1 MKKFLIFFF
10 LLSVCTSYA
19 DAKRYIV
26 TVFTESRA
34 PINWDAFVTRSGGE
48 VVKKFKFM
56 NAALLDLTPQQV
68 ENLQS
73 RAMKGVVIEEDLN
86 EYWLE
91 DDFGSSAM
99 GAFKK
104 YAAEQPSAGKNN
116 RNKNNVPPAA
126 NIAPVAVSTPTAW
139 EDGAQN
145 KEYPWGVSRMFAT
158 GAWNIAQGAGVKVA
172 VIDTGVNYNH
182 EDLSANYAGG
192 VNFTYEGD
200 EEDPMDGHGHGTH
213 VAGIIAAARNGKGVV
228 GVAPKAKIYAVKVLT
243 SDGHGDRSA
252 VISGIEWATEHGMNV
267 INMSLGS
274 TQMTVAQRTAIQ
286 EATARGIIVVCSAGN
301 RGPTGVMSYPGL
313 FPETIAVAAS
323 DKFDKVASF
332 SSRGPEVDVIAPGV
346 RIYSTLHNGEY
357 GYKSGTSMAAPHVSG
372 LAALAIS
379 AGNPSKKVRQLI
391 QDNTIRLP
399 NLTENEQGRGLANAA
414 WIKK

>member
-1 MKKFLIFFF
+1 MKKLFIFF
-10 LLSVCTSYA
+10 LLLGLCVSHA

-26 TVFTESRA
+26 TVLTESRA

-104 YAAEQPSAGKNN
+104 YAAEQPAARKN
-116 RNKNNVPPAA
+116 NKNNVPPAA
-126 NIAPVAVSTPTAW
+126 NVAPVAVSAPVVW

-145 KEYPWGVSRMFAT
+145 KEYMWGVSRMYAT

-172 VIDTGVNYNH
+172 VIDTGINYEH
-182 EDLSANYAGG
+182 EDLIQNYAGG
-192 VNFTYEGD
+192 VNLTYEGD
-200 EEDPMDGHGHGTH
+200 ENDPMDGHGHGTH

-274 TQMTVAQRTAIQ
+274 TQMTVAQHIAIQ

-372 LAALAIS
+372 LAALAMS